1 MYSSE
6 RSWEVVNMIT
16 AELTRKINLLPQE
29 SYDRVESFVEQLLL
43 INAQAKK
50 ENAFKTFMEKM
61 NAAEKSVQEQ
71 GYFTEEEV
79 EEELAKISK

>member
-1 MYSSE
+1 
-6 RSWEVVNMIT
+6 MIT

-43 INAQAKK
+43 INTQTKK
-50 ENAFKTFMEKM
+50 EKAFNTFMEKM
-61 NAAEKSVQEQ
+61 NVAEKSVQEQ

-79 EEELAKISK
+79 EDELAKI

>member
-1 MYSSE
+1 
-6 RSWEVVNMIT
+6 MIT

-43 INAQAKK
+43 INTQTKK
-50 ENAFKTFMEKM
+50 EKAFNTFMEKM
-61 NAAEKSVQEQ
+61 NIAEKSVQEQ

-79 EEELAKISK
+79 EDELAKI

>member
-1 MYSSE
+1 
-6 RSWEVVNMIT
+6 MIT

-29 SYDRVESFVEQLLL
+29 SYLKVENFVEQLLAH
-43 INAQAKK
+43 NSQVKK

-61 NAAEKSVQEQ
+61 TAAEQSVQEH

-79 EEELAKISK
+79 EEELDKI

>member
-1 MYSSE
+1 
-6 RSWEVVNMIT
+6 MIT

-29 SYDRVESFVEQLLL
+29 SYDKVENFVEQLLM
-43 INAQAKK
+43 INAQTKK
-50 ENAFKTFMEKM
+50 ESAFKTFMDKM

-79 EEELAKISK
+79 EEELAKI